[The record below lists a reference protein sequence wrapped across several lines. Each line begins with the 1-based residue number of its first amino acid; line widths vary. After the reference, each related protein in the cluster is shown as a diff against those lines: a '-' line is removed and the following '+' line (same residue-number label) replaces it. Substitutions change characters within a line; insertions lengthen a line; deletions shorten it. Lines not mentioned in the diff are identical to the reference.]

1 MNCRRYWA
9 RYVRKGWIQLVHGFL
24 YSITILFIDFFVLD
38 MLVMRFTTTFASSST
53 TIFTTPIFFAITN
66 PCHKSILIGS
76 LIKNVILTHQK
87 PTLLFY
93 HIILQYTIYQ
103 MFYSFI
109 LNIKIIY
116 IQHIKIIYLLKTQQY
131 TNTQP
136 QQSPPTKNQEP
147 PPQTTTTI
155 IGPPTNSKSKNLNQK
170 KKKRPSTKPHH
181 TQHSS
186 PPPYPSTTCH
196 HHPQVKPTTT
206 NKNPPTATTT
216 QYYF

>member
-24 YSITILFIDFFVLD
+24 YSITILFIDFFILD

-66 PCHKSILIGS
+66 PCRKSILIGS

-116 IQHIKIIYLLKTQQY
+116 IQHIKIIYLLKL
-131 TNTQP
+131 QP
-136 QQSPPTKNQEP
+136 QSSVLQQIPNPKTST
-147 PPQTTTTI
+147 
-155 IGPPTNSKSKNLNQK
+155 K
-170 KKKRPSTKPHH
+170 KKKKPSTKPHH

-216 QYYF
+216 QCYF